1 MRIVKPQMSTTIN
14 NNNSSWKERL
24 PEETDSRIDVGNYAS
39 AKIEH
44 GAGLRG
50 VAAFA
55 NLPVTKNRVH
65 SGCKAG
71 SWRKKR
77 WLLVKCACSLL
88 VRKSCVTK
96 TSTSTGRARL
106 ASHNPRLE

>member
-1 MRIVKPQMSTTIN
+1 MRIVKPQMSTTINN

-39 AKIEH
+39 AKIGH

-55 NLPVTKNRVH
+55 NLTVT
-65 SGCKAG
+65 
-71 SWRKKR
+71 
-77 WLLVKCACSLL
+77 
-88 VRKSCVTK
+88 TK
-96 TSTSTGRARL
+96 TGYTPDARQEPGEI
-106 ASHNPRLE
+106 S